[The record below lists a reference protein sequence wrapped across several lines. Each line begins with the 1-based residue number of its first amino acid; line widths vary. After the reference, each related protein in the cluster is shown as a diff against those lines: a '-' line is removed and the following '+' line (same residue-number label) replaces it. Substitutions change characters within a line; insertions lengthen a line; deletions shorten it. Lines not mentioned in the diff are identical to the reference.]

1 MRIEAPHPR
10 GGHLLDAGVDAGDT
24 RLPCQNRRERALA
37 AAEIENPLVRT
48 RREQLDHRLAQHRD
62 ETRVALV
69 ARWIPVLVDDPAAWP
84 GGAIW
89 LARCRHLSFAATVH
103 RHRCRRTC

>member
-1 MRIEAPHPR
+1 VQRRIAEHRVEFLGEAAQPCAVGHMRIEAPHPR

-62 ETRVALV
+62 EPAL
-69 ARWIPVLVDDPAAWP
+69 RW
-84 GGAIW
+84 
-89 LARCRHLSFAATVH
+89 
-103 RHRCRRTC
+103 